1 MSWQNQ
7 LLSPPSNQPGPQ
19 VAGQPEFPFPGQL
32 DTQAQAPIPPAVYQ
46 AARVAGLGTPLQ
58 EYSKPSGSSGSASLP
73 GMDVARSTTGIGL
86 AVGVLS
92 AIGATIL
99 ILLVV
104 PSPLN
109 WIIASS
115 TLALMVVCTLPFI
128 KMIGGMIGFLRPSG
142 STGGDLRFWSCADGL
157 AYMQGEHIQTVR
169 WSDIAQVWR
178 KSALVNGILITIG
191 YLVQPANGPQF
202 SFSLLSGPYA
212 NLMNA
217 FGGADGVSISSGAG
231 EMSSSGGFTEISGYI
246 DLSAY
251 RGLGELIE
259 DQMVRQQLPHALE
272 SYQRGNVV
280 SFGPLSIHPQGL
292 SDGLNEL
299 TWNEIAD
306 IQVSPAAVQISK
318 KPAGLVWFTL
328 NASAIPNMA
337 LLVAVLKTIQ
347 RLLLVDGIQPFI
359 PGINKNF
366 TEHKRMYYGE

>member
-7 LLSPPSNQPGPQ
+7 PGSQPSNQRGPQ
-19 VAGQPEFPFPGQL
+19 VVGQPESLFPQAVGQPGSPFPGQPRP
-32 DTQAQAPIPPAVYQ
+32 QVQAPIPPAVYQ

-58 EYSKPSGSSGSASLP
+58 EYSKPSGSSGGASLP
-73 GMDVARSTTGIGL
+73 GMDVARYTTGIGL
-86 AVGVLS
+86 AIGVLS
-92 AIGATIL
+92 AIGTIIL
-99 ILLVV
+99 ILLMV
-104 PSPLN
+104 PPPMN
-109 WIIASS
+109 WIIAIS

-128 KMIGGMIGFLRPSG
+128 RMIGGIIGFLRPSG
-142 STGGDLRFWSCADGL
+142 SSGGDLRFWSCADGL
-157 AYMQGEHIQTVR
+157 VSMQGEHIQTVR

-217 FGGADGVSISSGAG
+217 FGGRGGVSISSGAG
-231 EMSSSGGFTEISGYI
+231 QMSSYGGFTEISGYT

-272 SYQRGNVV
+272 SYQRGTVV
-280 SFGPLSIHPQGL
+280 SFGHFSIHPQGL
-292 SDGLNEL
+292 SDGRKVL
-299 TWNEIAD
+299 TWNEIAE
-306 IQVSPAAVQISK
+306 IQVSPAAVQITK

-337 LLVAVLKTIQ
+337 LLVAVLNTIRQ
-347 RLLLVDGIQPFI
+347 Q
-359 PGINKNF
+359 
-366 TEHKRMYYGE
+366 

>member
-19 VAGQPEFPFPGQL
+19 VVGQSGSLFPQAVGQPESPFPGQP

-46 AARVAGLGTPLQ
+46 AAQVAGLGTPLQ

-73 GMDVARSTTGIGL
+73 GMNVDRYTTGIGL

-92 AIGATIL
+92 AIGATVFIL
-99 ILLVV
+99 RAV

-109 WIIASS
+109 WIIALS
-115 TLALMVVCTLPFI
+115 TLALIAVCTLLFS
-128 KMIGGMIGFLRPSG
+128 KLIGGMIGFLRPSG

-157 AYMQGEHIQTVR
+157 VYMQDEHIQTVR

-191 YLVQPANGPQF
+191 YLVQATNGLQF

-217 FGGADGVSISSGAG
+217 FGGADGVSISSGTG
-231 EMSSSGGFTEISGYI
+231 EMSSYGGFTEITGYT

-259 DQMVRQQLPHALE
+259 DQMVRQQLPHAIE

-280 SFGPLSIHPQGL
+280 SFGQFSIHPQGL

-306 IQVSPAAVQISK
+306 IQVSPAAVQITK

-347 RLLLVDGIQPFI
+347 RLLLVDGI
-359 PGINKNF
+359 
-366 TEHKRMYYGE
+366 